1 LKITEKDVM
10 STKHDQII
18 KYIMDLDVGTKIS
31 VRKIAQDLNVSE
43 GTAYRAIKEA
53 ENREYVKTYPRVG
66 TVRIEKL
73 EKKNIEQLTYTEVV
87 DIVDGTVLGGAN
99 GLNKNLSKFVIGA
112 MTLDA
117 MEKYLSSGSLIIVG
131 NRDDVFPLALQN
143 DCAVLI
149 TGGFGCSEKIKN
161 LADMKGLP
169 VISSSYDTFTI
180 ATLIN
185 KAISERMIKKEIL
198 LVEDIMI
205 SKPEYLTV
213 HDSVSDWRRLFN
225 KTGHS
230 SFPVVDDDM
239 RVVGILTLKDIAD
252 ADDGSIG
259 QLMTHNPITV
269 GKQTTIAYAAHIM
282 IWESIEL
289 IPVVEQRRLQGVI
302 SRRDVIKA
310 LQYMKNQP
318 QVGETLENLVL
329 ANFETRRMGDEMH
342 FFGAVTPMLLSHIGT
357 ASWSAMAMLMST
369 VGIVALRKYK
379 ELDIVVDSFTVYFVK
394 PVQMEDMLDISV
406 STIDEGRS
414 NSKVEVCVRHS
425 GELVAKALLSAKIMK
440 R

>member
-1 LKITEKDVM
+1 MDVM
-10 STKHDQII
+10 GTKHDQII
-18 KYIMDLDVGTKIS
+18 NYIIDLDIGTKIS

-53 ENREYVKTYPRVG
+53 ENQEYVKTYPRVG
-66 TVRIEKL
+66 TLRVEKL

-99 GLNKNLSKFVIGA
+99 GLNKNLSRFVIGA

-149 TGGFGCSEKIKN
+149 TGGFGCSDKIKS
-161 LADMKGLP
+161 LADLKGLP
-169 VISSSYDTFTI
+169 VISSTYDTFTI

-205 SKPEYLTV
+205 SKPEYLTI
-213 HDSVSDWRRLFN
+213 HDSVSDWRGLFN
-225 KTGHS
+225 KTGHG
-230 SFPVVDDDM
+230 SFPVVDDEM
-239 RVVGILTLKDIAD
+239 NVVGILTLKDIAD
-252 ADDGSIG
+252 ADDGSIND
-259 QLMTHNPITV
+259 LMTRNPITV
-269 GKQTTIAYAAHIM
+269 GKKTTIAYAAHIM
-282 IWESIEL
+282 IWEGIEL
-289 IPVVEQRRLQGVI
+289 IPVVEQRRLEGVI

-310 LQYMKNQP
+310 LQYMKSQP

-329 ANFETRRMGDEMH
+329 ANFETRRTGNDMH
-342 FFGAVTPMLLSHIGT
+342 FYGAVIPMLLSHIGT
-357 ASWSAMAMLMST
+357 ASWSSMAMLMST

-394 PVQMEDMLDISV
+394 PVQMDDMLDIAV
-406 STIDEGRS
+406 AVIDEGRS
-414 NSKVEVCVRHS
+414 YSKVEVCVRHS
-425 GELVAKALLSAKIMK
+425 GDLVAKGLLSAKIMK